1 MDQEPANHPP
11 RTLVLIGFMG
21 SGKSTIGR
29 RLHEQLGYQLI
40 DTDALI
46 EERQH
51 TTISE
56 IFATRGETAFRD
68 METALLEELAAQP
81 PANRIVSTGGGII
94 LREENRQLLRDMG
107 FVVWLKAPASEIL
120 DRTGRND
127 DRPLLQTEDPKAA
140 IKAMM
145 SERKPLYKE
154 ASHLKLDT
162 GELDIEEACAGIL
175 ECASY
180 HFTHQD

>member
-1 MDQEPANHPP
+1 MDNEPAQTPP

-29 RLHEQLGYQLI
+29 KLHEQLGYQLI

-46 EERQH
+46 EERQGK
-51 TTISE
+51 TISK
-56 IFATRGETAFRD
+56 IFADQGEAAFRD
-68 METALLEELAAQP
+68 METALLEELVAHP

-94 LREENRQLLRDMG
+94 LREENRKLLQQLG
-107 FVVWLKAPASEIL
+107 FVVWLKAPAAEIL
-120 DRTGRND
+120 ERTKRNN
-127 DRPLLQTEDPKAA
+127 DRPLLQTEDPEAA

-145 SERKPLYKE
+145 SERGPLYTE
-154 ASHLKLDT
+154 TAHLELDT
-162 GELDIEEACAGIL
+162 GNLDVEEACAGIL

-180 HFTHQD
+180 HFTQNS